1 MVGGTVIEVVDLAT
15 KVYVNVADR
24 PYSKR
29 EECAIYVERN
39 ADSEKIQIGDALW
52 WQGDVAMWTP
62 QENRLAGMRDL
73 KCGVDYDIQIP
84 RRGYSGV
91 SQPTPEETRKR

>member
-1 MVGGTVIEVVDLAT
+1 MADLNFA
-15 KVYVNVADR
+15 VADFGR
-24 PYSKR
+24 VMGMPSLALDAQGSASLK
-29 EECAIYVERN
+29 
-39 ADSEKIQIGDALW
+39 IGDALW
-52 WQGDVAMWTP
+52 WQGGVAMWTP
-62 QENRLAGMRDL
+62 QENRVGDDEATRRGL